1 MVKNLPM
8 QKTQETPV
16 QSLDWEDILKE
27 GIATHPI
34 FPAWRIPWTEEPSR
48 LQSMGSQKEWD
59 TTYHLNNKN
68 DHVFKGRL
76 GP

>member
-1 MVKNLPM
+1 M
-8 QKTQETPV
+8 QETQV
-16 QSLDWEDILKE
+16 LSLILEDPLVKE
-27 GIATHPI
+27 MATDSNI
-34 FPAWRIPWTEEPSR
+34 PAWRIPWTEEPSR